1 MNHLEIYLFYL
12 LASAAILS
20 ALVVVAN
27 RKPTYA
33 VLSLTVTMIALS
45 GLFVLLR
52 AYFIAM
58 NLILIYA
65 GAILVLFLF
74 VIMLLGIKGP
84 ERVKKPKGMQS
95 IINSIVV
102 IAFLG
107 ELLVAG
113 FAFQSAKMSGV
124 NLAGTVE
131 AVGEALFTRYLFP
144 FELVSAILLIGIFGV
159 VNLAQKERRG

>member
-1 MNHLEIYLFYL
+1 MSYLETYLFYI
-12 LASAAILS
+12 LALAAVLS
-20 ALVVVAN
+20 SIVVVVN
-27 RKPTYA
+27 QKPTYA

-58 NLILIYA
+58 IQILIYA

-159 VNLAQKERRG
+159 VNLAQKERRE

>member
-1 MNHLEIYLFYL
+1 MSYLETYLFYI
-12 LASAAILS
+12 LALAAVLS
-20 ALVVVAN
+20 SIVVVVN
-27 RKPTYA
+27 QKPTYA

-58 NLILIYA
+58 IQILIYA